1 MAKRKIVWSHKA
13 NIKLFEILEFYNER
27 NKSKEY
33 SKKLYRKFTRELTL
47 LIRYP
52 DVGVKTEIESV
63 RGLVV
68 EGHILFY
75 EITPDKIIVHTL
87 WACRQD
93 PNDLRIK

>member
-33 SKKLYRKFTRELTL
+33 SKKLYKKFTKELTL
-47 LIRYP
+47 LIKYP
-52 DVGVKTEIESV
+52 DIGVKTEMESV
-63 RGLVV
+63 RGLIVD
-68 EGHILFY
+68 GYILFY

-87 WACRQD
+87 WACWQD
-93 PNDLRIK
+93 PNDLKIE